1 MAISYKKQYTSEAE
15 YMYDLARSSEL
26 YRDTTYNFV
35 TANNQSE
42 DYAYALAGTKTKE
55 SDTFDLIEYDLLSGE
70 DQYMY
75 LLNEYYVD
83 KTETAKDEETGET
96 YNIYQRNREYLDYKI
111 EEAIDRQTYESLNG
125 FEKFLHTIGG
135 VVGNAFNELFLGTIE
150 GLVDVGAVIVGQKD
164 WAATDFTG
172 VQANRESL
180 QRYARAYTYI
190 DKSGFWKGVNDVATG
205 ITKMAPLL
213 IPYAGQAI
221 YFGAMA
227 GNTAEEAIRAN
238 PDIDYGSLLLYTAG
252 TTAVEFATEKISS
265 FLFGTGKLV
274 GGAKS
279 ANFLTRFGL
288 DFLSEGFE
296 EGVSEIAGS
305 ILYQQFVD
313 PNAPIA
319 SFKDVMYASLIGG
332 LIGGIATTGRIA
344 GTRSKTI
351 LKDGTVVDTKVA
363 KAQGLEGKKLSKTK
377 SLYLQEQISDIKDAQ
392 ETSELTKLQA
402 KYSGE
407 SLQQIQESHAEE
419 YKQAIQ
425 QDAELQEKMIE
436 SSLGLTKIL
445 EMAGVEGF
453 TKAADLVN
461 YTAEQ
466 KARLINNF
474 VSTATGVSAENRA
487 VEEKFKKL
495 AGAESSFSV
504 IDSLNTTQQTLK
516 NKIKQLYGKNVYF
529 GNLGEQDGV
538 MRRHGLTLDENT
550 IVLDVNL
557 TQNMNLDYIM
567 NTVVK
572 EELVHTLQFDSGI
585 LDAKTLH
592 DLMEQYKKLGG
603 TSQQIELD
611 AAYRTSSDLTK
622 ISETQAKTLAQTL
635 LFDKFTVSRIFSTNR
650 TLFNKIYNWTRN
662 IKEGIENLKNRKTN
676 SDKVKY
682 RQLLKIMKRY
692 RDSVAENIGN
702 TEDAQQAIS
711 EMRLTDEQIQELYD
725 TYLPDATNEHFTLL
739 KAEYTIH
746 TQQRMAAEKLLL
758 KARNP
763 IMSLTDTLDFKYI
776 FDTNYWGTID
786 DGKGNKINFVEA
798 INSRDPSK
806 DFRRNLQ
813 EYMIEVTGFA
823 INQKEGCL
831 MEVLD
836 YNTVT
841 TNDFDQTMAELQT
854 NPDALSKYTRLS
866 DIFNEEFNRKFVT
879 IDGVNDLEDVDLRFV
894 TRDTDENLQAKYEG
908 INPQT
913 QKPTITVYLKAGQQ
927 WGIKQIDNL
936 KHKLFHEVT
945 HALADI
951 QGLPNGT
958 SYNYVRTALQELDR
972 QQINRLGKLLLTDEF
987 YNENKNNLN
996 ILMDN
1001 IAYGIYRITDGE
1013 YAAEA
1018 YAQSLTRKGD
1028 MKVNLKAGAT
1038 MNRSGFRTDGLFIEG
1053 YGRFKG
1059 ISLYASTVVQAKQN
1073 YKLSALRCAVEVVA
1087 FSKRSDLLKDFAEQG
1102 ITDFEKAGFSDEFVL
1117 KLENET
1123 LTENDLWNMI
1133 NTDNVGSEEASNKL
1147 IQWLAPDNKSMKT
1160 KKDVDKAK
1168 TLGIAYAVVYNQLRL
1183 KNDPE
1188 YNQKQR
1194 HSYEQLET
1202 FFSKN
1207 PKYYNQVITQSEK
1220 IAKLLDRP
1228 ENSAIN
1234 SWLIKKDY
1242 GYSANATKKLM
1253 DTLKGSYGINASK
1266 AVVSE
1271 SSSVQGRLGTED
1283 VSVFDTIADTA
1294 ATPEE
1299 AVIQQEE
1306 GVEEVKETSLENYI
1320 STLQKAMSAVGDS
1333 EELFKIRK
1341 KIENDK
1347 SLLIRTYGEDGY
1359 KQILSE
1365 APTSKAT
1372 YTKKINRLKKQ
1383 IQDTRP
1389 LSVRDVSILSID
1401 VDGFKKPSDYERHIN
1416 RLENLL
1422 TPKTQTVV
1430 KEQSVQKIDYTKK
1443 ATQEE
1448 INSEIL
1454 NPDGSKKIFFKGADV
1469 EGITE
1474 FDNTKGKKQRTV
1486 KNAAWFTDSREI
1498 ASTYVNP
1505 NVSESTIYSV
1515 ELSIK
1520 NPLILDAE
1528 NRTFNDAY
1536 GKEMTDTI
1544 VQQAFE
1550 KGYDSVIFKNV
1561 VDTGAND
1568 PVLKPSTVIA
1578 VKGND
1583 NLSIVGEDK
1592 LFIKNGV
1599 EKDYARKNNN
1609 DFKPVS
1615 ETVIA
1620 DKLKKPSDISQS
1632 ILNNFKRTIE
1642 EMGVSEAQFFDFADK
1657 AYVEVGYKMIE
1668 ENAELFVGVNNE
1680 NYDEIRNEIKSNKS
1694 FYSDQALLIFDLY
1707 TLEMKGKFSQEIQN
1721 KIEAYNRRELTKSA
1735 QKLALQSRRVA
1746 ERKPVTNVLN
1756 QFAKEGYKATVSDE
1770 QIQEYDKKLKDKD
1783 AYIKELSDRIDELE
1797 KQIKA
1802 TENELEKQSLLR
1814 EAREV
1819 SNHKLVIENG
1829 TNEDIA
1835 DWIVTHAETLEQATN
1850 IQTDILQKALDAAE
1864 LAEAENK
1871 NVGYFFYNKDGTP
1884 KPFQKTREL
1893 VMKVLKKAK
1902 SFRMWAM
1909 LSSPVTWVRNWIGN
1923 QGMKSLDGATN
1934 TVERFIS
1941 KRIAF
1946 DETQMKYN
1954 ETRAGKDVYNHIA
1967 KTNENFIQSLIRGEG
1982 RKYDETGEQA
1992 ADIKR
1997 QLRAKEYES
2006 ANAFQKACLK
2016 AQDLTDWGLSTGFLG
2031 DEPVVFD
2038 SICKNMGNL
2047 VASNTDFLLKG
2058 IQNELEGLN
2067 KLSVLSEEKQNRKKL
2082 LEKAVDSK
2090 NANDIFDALSKEETT
2105 RLFDQAKQMSF
2116 QQYFKNQN
2124 NLNKWLANFGAK
2136 HPIMGEIASWIMPFP
2151 KVAVNIL
2158 SMAYRFSPLGFV
2170 RGVMLWSQA
2179 RQVTA
2184 KDYKGRSTGFEQAEM
2199 VRSFSEATVGTF
2211 MFVAGAIAAAL
2222 GWVDI
2227 DEDDY
2232 LGPCLHFGDVRISLS
2247 NLAPSMTV
2255 FSTASAMIWAGKNN
2269 KSAVTQALNVL
2280 YDNTL
2285 LGNVE
2290 NIFRYSSPE
2299 KYFENLSIS
2308 YISQYIPAV
2317 LKLINKSILKSPQ
2330 KDKSSSNYFVKLG
2343 KTLGSYIPGVSSLVP
2358 NKIDPYTGKKEY
2370 ASGSENWLLNFIAGI
2385 SPLDVQYD
2393 TRTEFEKMAEKYK
2406 AETTGLSGRFTI
2418 NTKDYT
2424 VTNKQKENLSKFR
2437 ADYLQD
2443 EFEKITNGK
2452 QKVTVEDENG
2462 KRITTTWNNLTD
2474 SQKSKVLKNLYSKST
2489 EVSKIKHWIHNLNNQ
2504 YVVTDRDLYN
2514 TYKKLFGSTQ
2524 GLVYKQSWSKSKFIE
2539 R

>member
-1 MAISYKKQYTSEAE
+1 MAISYKKQYTNEAE

-26 YRDTTYNFV
+26 YRDTTYNFLV
-35 TANNQSE
+35 TNEQDE

-75 LLNEYYVD
+75 LLTEYYLD

-96 YNIYQRNREYLDYKI
+96 YNVYKRNREYLDYKI
-111 EEAIDRQTYESLNG
+111 EEAIDRQTYESLSD

-135 VVGNAFNELFLGTIE
+135 ILGNAFNELFLGTIE
-150 GLVDVGAVIVGQKD
+150 GLVDLGAVIVGQKD

-180 QRYARAYTYI
+180 QKYARAYTYI

-252 TTAVEFATEKISS
+252 TTAVEFATEKISG

-419 YKQAIQ
+419 YQQAVQ

-453 TKAADLVN
+453 AKASDLVN

-474 VSTATGVSAENRA
+474 VSTATGVSAENRV

-529 GNLGEQDGV
+529 GNIGEQDGV

-557 TQNMNLDYIM
+557 TQNMSLDDIM

-572 EELVHTLQFDSGI
+572 EELVHTLQFESGI

-603 TSQQIELD
+603 ASQQIELD

-650 TLFNKIYNWTRN
+650 TLFNKIYNWARN

-763 IMSLTDTLDFKYI
+763 IMSLSDTLDFKYI

-798 INSRDPSK
+798 IMSRDPSK

-908 INPQT
+908 MNPQT
-913 QKPTITVYLKAGQQ
+913 KKPTITVYLKAGQQ

-1073 YKLSALRCAVEVVA
+1073 YKLSALRSAVEVVA

-1133 NTDNVGSEEASNKL
+1133 NTDNVGSEEATNKL
-1147 IQWLAPDNKSMKT
+1147 IQWLTPDNKSIKT

-1207 PKYYNQVITQSEK
+1207 PKYYNQVIAQSER

-1266 AVVSE
+1266 AVMSE
-1271 SSSVQGRLGTED
+1271 SKSAQGRLGTED
-1283 VSVFDTIADTA
+1283 VNVFDTIADTA
-1294 ATPEE
+1294 STPEE

-1306 GVEEVKETSLENYI
+1306 GIEEVKETSLENYI
-1320 STLQKAMSAVGDS
+1320 NTIKIAIKQVGDS
-1333 EELFKIRK
+1333 QELFKIRK

-1359 KQILSE
+1359 KAILEE
-1365 APTSKAT
+1365 APKSKAT
-1372 YTKKINRLKKQ
+1372 YDKQVNRLKKQ
-1383 IQDTRP
+1383 IQ
-1389 LSVRDVSILSID
+1389 
-1401 VDGFKKPSDYERHIN
+1401 ERN
-1416 RLENLL
+1416 DL
-1422 TPKTQTVV
+1422 TT
-1430 KEQSVQKIDYTKK
+1430 KEQSVLSQNVSDFTPSEYDSYIERLKEIKDKEIVKKEPVVVKKPVVKKESVKEKTTEPIVEEKVQKEIVKETP
-1443 ATQEE
+1443 EE
-1448 INSEIL
+1448 
-1454 NPDGSKKIFFKGADV
+1454 KKIVKESVVEEKVASQLIEVTNAIPSNIMKILDDAKKDESEAQLFEGAD
-1469 EGITE
+1469 TE
-1474 FDNTKGKKQRTV
+1474 FTRISTSMVSDNMDIFLQINDNNYEQTRQSVAT
-1486 KNAAWFTDSREI
+1486 
-1498 ASTYVNP
+1498 NP
-1505 NVSESTIYSV
+1505 TA
-1515 ELSIK
+1515 
-1520 NPLILDAE
+1520 LILFDYYTV
-1528 NRTFNDAY
+1528 NYIGSFN
-1536 GKEMTDTI
+1536 KETQT
-1544 VQQAFE
+1544 
-1550 KGYDSVIFKNV
+1550 K
-1561 VDTGAND
+1561 
-1568 PVLKPSTVIA
+1568 
-1578 VKGND
+1578 
-1583 NLSIVGEDK
+1583 
-1592 LFIKNGV
+1592 
-1599 EKDYARKNNN
+1599 
-1609 DFKPVS
+1609 
-1615 ETVIA
+1615 
-1620 DKLKKPSDISQS
+1620 
-1632 ILNNFKRTIE
+1632 ILNNTRMAQTQAAQRQGIQSKRVKDNKPATDLKNTLENQGYDVVLTEEDVIEILGEDAVVDKDAEIKRLEADIQKLKDFILNDIKNNHKMAQQEDERQLKLLTDRKAALESDDLFEMLDTIIHQMGIDSATKTIE
-1642 EMGVSEAQFFDFADK
+1642 RLMRKVIQTMGIKNKEIGVFA
-1657 AYVEVGYKMIE
+1657 
-1668 ENAELFVGVNNE
+1668 
-1680 NYDEIRNEIKSNKS
+1680 
-1694 FYSDQALLIFDLY
+1694 
-1707 TLEMKGKFSQEIQN
+1707 
-1721 KIEAYNRRELTKSA
+1721 
-1735 QKLALQSRRVA
+1735 
-1746 ERKPVTNVLN
+1746 
-1756 QFAKEGYKATVSDE
+1756 
-1770 QIQEYDKKLKDKD
+1770 YDKKGNLKSFPKLRNWVGDK
-1783 AYIKELSDRIDELE
+1783 
-1797 KQIKA
+1797 
-1802 TENELEKQSLLR
+1802 LL
-1814 EAREV
+1814 
-1819 SNHKLVIENG
+1819 
-1829 TNEDIA
+1829 
-1835 DWIVTHAETLEQATN
+1835 
-1850 IQTDILQKALDAAE
+1850 
-1864 LAEAENK
+1864 
-1871 NVGYFFYNKDGTP
+1871 
-1884 KPFQKTREL
+1884 
-1893 VMKVLKKAK
+1893 KAK
-1902 SFRMWAM
+1902 KFRMWAM

-1923 QGMKSLDGATN
+1923 KGMQALDSMTN
-1934 TVERFIS
+1934 VVERALTKNTTIGKNIQGDSLKFNES
-1941 KRIAF
+1941 K
-1946 DETQMKYN
+1946 
-1954 ETRAGKDVYNHIA
+1954 AGKELYEQIDAQYGDYIIHSV
-1967 KTNENFIQSLIRGEG
+1967 IRKEDT
-1982 RKYDETGEQA
+1982 RYDITGQKNQDIEQKKREQKIETG
-1992 ADIKR
+1992 
-1997 QLRAKEYES
+1997 
-2006 ANAFQKACLK
+2006 NAFEKTIAR
-2016 AQDLTDWGLSTGFLG
+2016 AVNATTWGLERGPLG
-2031 DEPVVFD
+2031 DEPRLLN
-2038 SICKNMGNL
+2038 SICKNTANL
-2047 VASNTDFLLKG
+2047 IASNVEWCLQG
-2058 IQNELEGLN
+2058 IRNEILPLTEMIDSGR
-2067 KLSVLSEEKQNRKKL
+2067 KLSDSQQKRLTVLQKALNTKNLIDITNAISEEAMKYLIN
-2082 LEKAVDSK
+2082 
-2090 NANDIFDALSKEETT
+2090 NAGERSFD
-2105 RLFDQAKQMSF
+2105 
-2116 QQYFKNQN
+2116 QYFKNPN
-2124 NLNKWLANFGAK
+2124 AFSDWINKLGNK
-2136 HPIMGEIASWIMPFP
+2136 SPIMAELMSWVMPFP
-2151 KVAVNIL
+2151 KVAANVL
-2158 SMAYRFSPLGFV
+2158 KMAYRYSPLGFI
-2170 RGVMLWSQA
+2170 RGLSQLSVVKQQKSSKYKGPINEFAESQA
-2179 RQVTA
+2179 I
-2184 KDYKGRSTGFEQAEM
+2184 
-2199 VRSFSEATVGTF
+2199 RSFSEATVGTF
-2211 MFVAGAIAAAL
+2211 MWIVGMIAGAL
-2222 GWVDI
+2222 GWIEMD
-2227 DEDDY
+2227 DDDY
-2232 LGPCLHFGDVRISLS
+2232 MGPSIKIGDFKMSLS

-2255 FSTASAMIWAGKNN
+2255 LSVGAAMVSGWKN
-2269 KSAVTQALNVL
+2269 KEIGLKRSLSVL

-2285 LGNVE
+2285 LGNFD
-2290 NIFRYSSPE
+2290 NLFNYSSTE
-2299 KYFENLSIS
+2299 SFLENLSIS
-2308 YISQYIPAV
+2308 YMGQYVPAFIKMFTKASDRRKMDKTGPYWD
-2317 LKLINKSILKSPQ
+2317 KLWKTFRSYFPGWSYTVPSKVNPYSGEDVYRSGTNAWWFNIL
-2330 KDKSSSNYFVKLG
+2330 NAV
-2343 KTLGSYIPGVSSLVP
+2343 
-2358 NKIDPYTGKKEY
+2358 
-2370 ASGSENWLLNFIAGI
+2370 
-2385 SPLDVQYD
+2385 SPLEIQYQQKSD
-2393 TRTEFEKMAEKYK
+2393 FEKMAEKYK

-2443 EFEKITNGK
+2443 EFKKITSGK

-2462 KRITTTWNNLTD
+2462 KRITTTWNKLSD

-2489 EVSKIKHWIHNLNNQ
+2489 EVSKIKYWIYDLNNQ

>member
-1 MAISYKKQYTSEAE
+1 MAVSYKKQYTSEAE

-26 YRDTTYNFV
+26 YRDDTYNFAI
-35 TANNQSE
+35 ANEQDE

-96 YNIYQRNREYLDYKI
+96 YNVYERNREYLDYKI
-111 EEAIDRQTYESLNG
+111 EEAIDRQTYESLSG

-150 GLVDVGAVIVGQKD
+150 GLVDLGAVIVGQKD

-252 TTAVEFATEKISS
+252 TTAVEFATEKISG

-296 EGVSEIAGS
+296 EGVAEIAGS

-344 GTRSKTI
+344 ATRSKTI

-407 SLQQIQESHAEE
+407 SLQQIQKSHAEE
-419 YKQAIQ
+419 YQQAVQ

-453 TKAADLVN
+453 AKASDLVN

-474 VSTATGVSAENRA
+474 VSTATGVSAENRV

-529 GNLGEQDGV
+529 GNIGEQDGV

-557 TQNMNLDYIM
+557 TQNMSLDDIM

-572 EELVHTLQFDSGI
+572 EELVHTLQFESGI

-603 TSQQIELD
+603 ASQQIELD

-635 LFDKFTVSRIFSTNR
+635 LFDEFTVSRIFSTNR
-650 TLFNKIYNWTRN
+650 TLFNKIYNWARN
-662 IKEGIENLKNRKTN
+662 IKESIENLKNRKTN

-702 TEDAQQAIS
+702 AEDAQQAIS

-763 IMSLTDTLDFKYI
+763 IMSLTDTLNFKYI

-798 INSRDPSK
+798 IMSRDPSK

-908 INPQT
+908 MNVQT

-945 HALADI
+945 HALTDI

-1059 ISLYASTVVQAKQN
+1059 ISLYASTVVQVKQN
-1073 YKLSALRCAVEVVA
+1073 YKLSALRSAVEVVA

-1133 NTDNVGSEEASNKL
+1133 NTDNAGSEEATNKL
-1147 IQWLAPDNKSMKT
+1147 IQWLAPDNKSIKT

-1168 TLGIAYAVVYNQLRL
+1168 TLGVAYAVVYNQLRL

-1207 PKYYNQVITQSEK
+1207 PKYYNQVISQSER

-1283 VSVFDTIADTA
+1283 VSVFDTIVDTS

-1320 STLQKAMSAVGDS
+1320 NTIKIAIKQVGDS
-1333 EELFKIRK
+1333 QELFKIRK

-1359 KQILSE
+1359 KAILEE
-1365 APTSKAT
+1365 APKSKAT
-1372 YTKKINRLKKQ
+1372 YDKQVNRLKKQ
-1383 IQDTRP
+1383 IQ
-1389 LSVRDVSILSID
+1389 
-1401 VDGFKKPSDYERHIN
+1401 ERN
-1416 RLENLL
+1416 DL
-1422 TPKTQTVV
+1422 TT
-1430 KEQSVQKIDYTKK
+1430 KEQSVLSQNVSDFTPSEYDSYIERLKEIKDKEIVKKEPVVIKKPVVKKESVKEKTTK
-1443 ATQEE
+1443 
-1448 INSEIL
+1448 
-1454 NPDGSKKIFFKGADV
+1454 P
-1469 EGITE
+1469 ITE
-1474 FDNTKGKKQRTV
+1474 EKVQKESV
-1486 KNAAWFTDSREI
+1486 KEE
-1498 ASTYVNP
+1498 P
-1505 NVSESTIYSV
+1505 TI
-1515 ELSIK
+1515 E
-1520 NPLILDAE
+1520 E
-1528 NRTFNDAY
+1528 T
-1536 GKEMTDTI
+1536 
-1544 VQQAFE
+1544 
-1550 KGYDSVIFKNV
+1550 
-1561 VDTGAND
+1561 
-1568 PVLKPSTVIA
+1568 
-1578 VKGND
+1578 
-1583 NLSIVGEDK
+1583 
-1592 LFIKNGV
+1592 FIK
-1599 EKDYARKNNN
+1599 E
-1609 DFKPVS
+1609 
-1615 ETVIA
+1615 
-1620 DKLKKPSDISQS
+1620 LKKPSDISQS

-1657 AYVEVGYKMIE
+1657 SYVEVGYKMIE

-1680 NYDEIRNEIKSNKS
+1680 NYDKIRNEIKSNES

-1864 LAEAENK
+1864 LAEAKNK

-1909 LSSPVTWVRNWIGN
+1909 LSSPVTWVRNWMGN

-1934 TVERFIS
+1934 AVERFIS

-2067 KLSVLSEEKQNRKKL
+2067 NLSVLSEEKQNRKKL

-2105 RLFDQAKQMSF
+2105 RLFNQAKQMSF

-2124 NLNKWLANFGAK
+2124 NLNKWLANFGSK

-2232 LGPCLHFGDVRISLS
+2232 LGPCLRFGDVRISLS

-2308 YISQYIPAV
+2308 YVSQYIPAV

-2330 KDKSSSNYFVKLG
+2330 KDKSSSNYFVKLS

-2443 EFEKITNGK
+2443 EFEKITSGK

-2462 KRITTTWNNLTD
+2462 KRITTTWNKLSD